1 MTFLFYV
8 MGKSWRI
15 CRSSRLRASHWVH
28 TCSSFSTKLFKSLLF
43 DSARFLGAC
52 FRFARFCL
60 FGLKGNFKYFSQT
73 SQWLSR
79 NLHICSAHFIL
90 ATCTRKLLH
99 MSSIWPAMRAIMA
112 TNECRKLVWSLDH
125 ENMTEQGKNPRDDA
139 AATSTIVNLMLLPLH
154 QPCHT
159 KLGIKEN
166 SGGEPHSQFK
176 LVT

>member
-15 CRSSRLRASHWVH
+15 CHSSRLRASCWVH
-28 TCSSFSTKLFKSLLF
+28 TCSWFSTKLFKSLLF
-43 DSARFLGAC
+43 DSAQLLGAC
-52 FRFARFCL
+52 FRFAHFCL
-60 FGLKGNFKYFSQT
+60 FGLKGNFRYFSQT

-79 NLHICSAHFIL
+79 NLHICSAHFIRT
-90 ATCTRKLLH
+90 TCTRKLLH
-99 MSSIWPAMRAIMA
+99 MYSVWPAMQSWLAGNKGMQ
-112 TNECRKLVWSLDH
+112 
-125 ENMTEQGKNPRDDA
+125 EQGKIPRDDA